1 MNSKGLRER
10 KASGSTVVALGL
22 CHPACRG
29 SWSLAGHRWGI
40 QRSSGPGTG
49 AVSGSCGFHRILQ
62 HPISGQWLPTASGKG
77 CPPRSCCYSP
87 TRREGQPPNPPITA
101 TLGPVCGHEGQ
112 LGQAR
117 GGLLSQGHQQGKHES
132 GLEGKAV
139 LGEQG
144 AGDTVSG
151 RVGSE
156 AQTPQWNKSL
166 LKEGKVR
173 KAGVAAEGFL
183 P

>member
-1 MNSKGLRER
+1 MPW
-10 KASGSTVVALGL
+10 ASVTQLVGGPGAWQDKVG
-22 CHPACRG
+22 HPAQLWPR
-29 SWSLAGHRWGI
+29 HRRCVWELW
-40 QRSSGPGTG
+40 
-49 AVSGSCGFHRILQ
+49 FHRILQ
-62 HPISGQWLPTASGKG
+62 HLISGQWLPTASAKG

-117 GGLLSQGHQQGKHES
+117 GGLLSQGHQQGKRES

-156 AQTPQWNKSL
+156 APTPQWNKSL
-166 LKEGKVR
+166 QKEGTEVW
-173 KAGVAAEGFL
+173 KAGVAAGGFL